1 MGYCHAAVSDLIQI
15 MARGGRDIVPYHPL
29 SNISNEKVWQLRVAT
44 SALEKKQGS
53 GAKSRI
59 HATTCLRAGA
69 FH

>member
-1 MGYCHAAVSDLIQI
+1 

-29 SNISNEKVWQLRVAT
+29 SNISNEKVWQLRVAS

-59 HATTCLRAGA
+59 HATTCRRAGA